1 MRYIKSYNNTTD
13 LRTDLAAGELGH
25 PYVAK
30 VNNTIDFN
38 SITTNWENEYFTII
52 ALTDG
57 TISYSHKEGSN
68 PMFYSINEGEW
79 IETTVSVDI
88 SVSKNDMIRFKSN
101 RGNQAYNQETFTSGG
116 TAQFEVAG
124 NLMSLVAGDDFATY
138 VPNTNATGTDGELY
152 CSFKNF
158 FKDCTG
164 LISAKNLIIKYCDN
178 ESFSNFFNGC
188 YNLQMPPKL
197 PAMTLA
203 NNCYSNMFNGCQMLL
218 TAPELPATTLADGC
232 YSYMF
237 YGCSN
242 LASAPALPATT
253 LVDNCYQS
261 MFGGCMSFI
270 TAPKLPATTLAK
282 SCYEYMFRD
291 CTNLASAPA
300 LPAMT
305 LAQDCYS
312 MMFYDCTNLT
322 TAPELPAMT
331 LANNCYNNMFS
342 SCISLTQ
349 APELPATTL
358 AQGCYS
364 QMFWKCI
371 SLTQAPELPATDL
384 APYCYNS
391 MFYGTNVL
399 PDCSNIDFAS
409 STVVASGGL
418 SGLFAGTKVTD
429 NELERLLPK
438 NDNGK
443 YYLPVTT
450 LGDNCYSSMFQGC
463 TSLTTAPA
471 LPATTLK
478 FRCYGSMF
486 AGCTS
491 LITAPELP
499 ATTLENMCYSGMF
512 QDCTSLTTAPALPAT
527 TLKPMCYSHI
537 FNNCTSL
544 NYIKC
549 LATDISTF
557 YCTYSWVS
565 GVASTGTFVKNPN
578 MTSWAEG
585 KDGIPS
591 GWSVLD
597 NNS

>member
-13 LRTDLAAGELGH
+13 LRTDLDDGKLDH

-30 VNNTIDFN
+30 INETIDFD
-38 SITTNWENEYFTII
+38 SIGTNWKKKYFTII

-88 SVSKNDMIRFKSN
+88 PVSTNDMIRFKSN

-138 VPNTNATGTDGELY
+138 VPNTNATGTDGDLY

-164 LISAKNLIIKYCDN
+164 LQSAKNLIIKFCDN

-188 YNLQMPPKL
+188 TNLQIPPKL
-197 PAMTLA
+197 PATTLA
-203 NNCYSNMFNGCQMLL
+203 GACYQYMFDGCTSLK
-218 TAPELPATTLADGC
+218 TAPELPATTLAERC
-232 YSYMF
+232 YEYMF

-242 LASAPALPATT
+242 LTTAPQLPATT
-253 LVDNCYQS
+253 LAPYCYQS
-261 MFGGCMSFI
+261 MFGGCMSLI

-300 LPAMT
+300 LPAMA

-312 MMFYDCTNLT
+312 MMFYDCINLT

-331 LANNCYNNMFS
+331 LADNCYNNMFGG
-342 SCISLTQ
+342 CTSLTV

-358 AQGCYS
+358 TYACYS
-364 QMFWKCI
+364 SMFKDCT
-371 SLTQAPELPATDL
+371 SLTAAPALPATTL
-384 APYCYNS
+384 AERCYDS
-391 MFYGTNVL
+391 MFYDTNIL
-399 PDCSNIDFAS
+399 PDYSNIDFAS
-409 STVVASGGL
+409 STVVASGVL
-418 SGLFAGTKVTD
+418 QGLFAGTKVTD
-429 NELERLLPK
+429 NDLERLLPK

-450 LGDNCYSSMFQGC
+450 LADNCYASMFKGC
-463 TSLTTAPA
+463 KSLTTAPK

-478 FRCYGSMF
+478 FRCYSSMF

-491 LITAPELP
+491 LTTAPELP
-499 ATTLENMCYSGMF
+499 ATTLENMCYSSMF
-512 QDCTSLTTAPALPAT
+512 DGCASLTTAPELPAT
-527 TLKPMCYSHI
+527 TLKPMCYSRM
-537 FNNCTSL
+537 FSNCTSL

-557 YCTYSWVS
+557 YCTSSWVS

-578 MTSWAEG
+578 MTSWTEG

-591 GWSVLD
+591 GWD
-597 NNS
+597 IEDA